1 MEKREPV
8 IVANEFTNDE
18 LYAWMQEKLFAMRQL
33 KALQVEKASM
43 ELRLAEIKEEI
54 RAIGLRSCIEVCR
67 QKLGPILHPIDLG
80 TQLDADPEQ

>member
-18 LYAWMQEKLFAMRQL
+18 LYAWMQEKLSAMRQL
-33 KALQVEKASM
+33 KALQAEKASM
-43 ELRLAEIKEEI
+43 ELRLAEITEEI

-67 QKLGPILHPIDLG
+67 QRSGPILHQAGLG
-80 TQLDADPEQ
+80 TLQSADLEQ